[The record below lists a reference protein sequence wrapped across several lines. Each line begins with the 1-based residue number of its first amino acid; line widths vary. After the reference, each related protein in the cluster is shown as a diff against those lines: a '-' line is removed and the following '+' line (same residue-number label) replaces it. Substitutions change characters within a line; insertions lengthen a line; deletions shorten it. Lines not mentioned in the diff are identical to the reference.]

1 MTLKKTALIANLFSI
16 SAQLL
21 AIFLAKNPFVEFHI
35 FLISVSLF
43 AIYLLIRKK

>member
-1 MTLKKTALIANLFSI
+1 MTLKTTALIANLFSI

-21 AIFLAKNPFVEFHI
+21 AIFFAKNPFVEFHV
-35 FLISVSLF
+35 FLIALSLF